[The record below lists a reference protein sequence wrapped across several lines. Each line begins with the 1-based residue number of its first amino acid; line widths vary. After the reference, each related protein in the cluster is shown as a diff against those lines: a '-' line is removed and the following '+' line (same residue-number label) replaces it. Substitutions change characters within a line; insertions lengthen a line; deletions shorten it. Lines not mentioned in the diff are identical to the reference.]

1 MLRKLLL
8 HVEVAF
14 YFSLKMHL
22 NSSFS
27 SFLSSRAVAGIK
39 GVGMIKNGFN
49 AHVIMWKKED
59 LKKRAQHHH
68 KKWLLSFSYWI
79 PWWLGDSGSQYR
91 VILELLTFGYDLQK
105 KGSESSC
112 FSIFKKREIR
122 LIFHAQSQQWLVR
135 SNSDILPL
143 TAYHTEA
150 EFYFSYRN

>member
-1 MLRKLLL
+1 
-8 HVEVAF
+8 
-14 YFSLKMHL
+14 
-22 NSSFS
+22 
-27 SFLSSRAVAGIK
+27 
-39 GVGMIKNGFN
+39 MIKNGFN

-59 LKKRAQHHH
+59 LKKSSAAPPQ
-68 KKWLLSFSYWI
+68 KLVTFLFILDI

-122 LIFHAQSQQWLVR
+122 LIFHAQSQQWLLR

-143 TAYHTEA
+143 TAYHIGVEL
-150 EFYFSYRN
+150 YFRQNIGFLPLERNYHSV

>member
-1 MLRKLLL
+1 MAPFISFTINLAGTMLRKLLL

-39 GVGMIKNGFN
+39 GGVGMIKNGFN

-68 KKWLLSFSYWI
+68 KKWLLSFYIGYHGGW
-79 PWWLGDSGSQYR
+79 
-91 VILELLTFGYDLQK
+91 VIMVANIELF
-105 KGSESSC
+105 
-112 FSIFKKREIR
+112 
-122 LIFHAQSQQWLVR
+122 
-135 SNSDILPL
+135 
-143 TAYHTEA
+143 
-150 EFYFSYRN
+150 